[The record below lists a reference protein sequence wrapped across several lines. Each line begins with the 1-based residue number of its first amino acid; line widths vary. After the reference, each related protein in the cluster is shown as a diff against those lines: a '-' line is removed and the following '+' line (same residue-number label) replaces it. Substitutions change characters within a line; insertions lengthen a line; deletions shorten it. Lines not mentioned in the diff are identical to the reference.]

1 MTTLLNGVVQ
11 RYDWGDQHTIPK
23 FLGVEPDSQPW
34 AELWFGTHRGGP
46 SVVSMDGDTQALAEY
61 AGELSFL
68 VKVIAAAR
76 PLSLQTHPTQEQAI
90 NGFEK
95 ENAVGISLED
105 PCRIYRDTSAKPELL
120 CAISDFEAICG
131 FRSIKESLQMCN
143 QFGWHE
149 LADHLRHDGLEESVR
164 WALSNQNHVLP
175 TRLPDWAQRLATA
188 YPGSGGILIALLMHH
203 VRLSPGEAL
212 FLGAGNVHA
221 YLNGTAVEVMS
232 SSDNVVRAA
241 FTKKHVDIDEFF
253 VVANFSPTPPPLC
266 PPTRIDDCCWQYP
279 APTSAFGVQRIEV
292 RDDYQVTA
300 THEAEI
306 LLCLDVDAGTLKRGQ
321 ASVLRSGEALR
332 LSGSATVVRTW
343 GSH

>member
-1 MTTLLNGVVQ
+1 MKSLLSGVVQ
-11 RYDWGDQHTIPK
+11 HYDWGDQHTIPR
-23 FLGVEPDSQPW
+23 FLGVEPDSRPW

-46 SVVSMDGDTQALAEY
+46 SVVSLEHGAQTLAEY

-68 VKVIAAAR
+68 VKVIATAR

-90 NGFEK
+90 NGFER
-95 ENAVGISLED
+95 ENNLGLTIED
-105 PCRIYRDTSAKPELL
+105 PRRIYRDSSAKPELL

-131 FRSIKESLQMCN
+131 FRSIEESLQVCD

-164 WALSNQNHVLP
+164 WALSSQDLVLP
-175 TRLPDWAQRLATA
+175 ARLPEWAQRLATA
-188 YPGSGGILIALLMHH
+188 YPSDGGILVALLMHH
-203 VRLSPGEAL
+203 VQISPGDGL

-221 YLNGTAVEVMS
+221 YLSGTAVEVMA

-241 FTKKHVDIDEFF
+241 FTKKHIDVDEFF
-253 VVANFSPTPPPLC
+253 AIANFSPTSPPLC
-266 PPTRIDDCCWQYP
+266 PPTRINDSCWQYP
-279 APTSAFGVQRIEV
+279 VPTSAFGTQRINV

-306 LLCLDVDAGTLKRGQ
+306 LLCLDGDAGTLKRGQ
-321 ASVLRSGEALR
+321 ASVLRGGEALL
-332 LSGSATVVRTW
+332 LSGSATVFRIW